1 MTTRAPAVLI
11 NQEMQKKGLPLVYL
25 AFSQTHLLGTSNV
38 LAFILPPLMKMKE
51 AAPLM
56 LPPPLMKKGSTE
68 TRTSV
73 TFCLGIRMVWSPVR
87 IFGHIEN

>member
-1 MTTRAPAVLI
+1 
-11 NQEMQKKGLPLVYL
+11 MQKKGLPLVYL

-56 LPPPLMKKGSTE
+56 LPPPLMKKGSL
-68 TRTSV
+68 SV
-73 TFCLGIRMVWSPVR
+73 LESEW
-87 IFGHIEN
+87 FGHQ